1 MQRVKLIF
9 SVLADKQETSL
20 QIQTHLGGQ
29 LSTISAMNTEPPT
42 PVASPSQA
50 ISTFFSNQGNACTSA
65 SQLYPY
71 SLYNSSYYYHTHIDS
86 LFGQT
91 DPFLNWNCQSGS
103 MSSSNLT
110 VPHAYSDAY
119 GLFHGNN
126 RTLVQQSGGS
136 TFVIEMDRDDNESQF
151 SLRSQLPMGSQL
163 PIELQ
168 LPMGSQLPIELQ
180 LPMVSPLPNR
190 PQLHNGS
197 QLPMGSQ
204 LPNRPQLHIGS
215 QLPMGSQLPNR
226 PQLHIGSQL
235 PMWSQLPNRP
245 QMHIGPQLPIG
256 SQLPNWPQFQIG
268 SQLPTESQLP
278 NRPQLHIRSQLPIE
292 SQLANR
298 PQVHI
303 GSPPYHSMAQLPLQ
317 KEYNIGNNVQMQS
330 HETTL
335 ETNQKNDPFISGISM
350 TANYSAGIDSHS
362 YSSGLNMLADV
373 CDRLTQPE
381 TSSISSDIQSGP
393 VVPLPKDSDLLYH
406 RMENDL
412 SDDLTCD
419 TNSLCRIAN
428 TFSFASFCDRNAE

>member
-1 MQRVKLIF
+1 MQRLKLIF

-20 QIQTHLGGQ
+20 QIPTHLGGH

-42 PVASPSQA
+42 HVASQSQT
-50 ISTFFSNQGNACTSA
+50 ISAYFSNQSNALTSEN
-65 SQLYPY
+65 QLYPY
-71 SLYNSSYYYHTHIDS
+71 SLYNSSSCYHTHIDP

-91 DPFLNWNCQSGS
+91 DTFLNWNSQSGS
-103 MSSSNLT
+103 KSSSNLT
-110 VPHAYSDAY
+110 VPHTYSDAY

-126 RTLVQQSGGS
+126 RTIVQQSGGS

-151 SLRSQLPMGSQL
+151 SLGSQLPMGSQL
-163 PIELQ
+163 PIAL
-168 LPMGSQLPIELQ
+168 
-180 LPMVSPLPNR
+180 
-190 PQLHNGS
+190 

-235 PMWSQLPNRP
+235 PIESQLPNRP
-245 QMHIGPQLPIG
+245 QMHIGSQLPNRPQLHIG
-256 SQLPNWPQFQIG
+256 SQLPMGPQLPNWPQFQIG

-278 NRPQLHIRSQLPIE
+278 NRPQLPFRL
-292 SQLANR
+292 
-298 PQVHI
+298 
-303 GSPPYHSMAQLPLQ
+303 PYHSRALSPL
-317 KEYNIGNNVQMQS
+317 EFNMGNNVPMQS
-330 HETTL
+330 HEKTL
-335 ETNQKNDPFISGISM
+335 ETNQLNDPFVSGIST
-350 TANYSAGIDSHS
+350 TANYSAGFDSHS

-381 TSSISSDIQSGP
+381 TSSASSDIQSGP
-393 VVPLPKDSDLLYH
+393 VVPLTKDSDLLYH

-419 TNSLCRIAN
+419 TDSLCRIAN
-428 TFSFASFCDRNAE
+428 TFSFASFCNRNAE